1 MTRHPFDSGELGRND
16 PDMDRAGQDLERHA
30 AEVGG
35 EPPLD
40 LASRIRA
47 AIDEEPVPAR
57 GWWGSLLAA
66 FAPWRGPARLAL
78 GTAVVAAAV
87 LGALA
92 LGDLA
97 DRARNN
103 TGATPSPSV
112 IATPPQTP
120 SPSPSPTI
128 SPSPSP
134 TPSPTP
140 SATPLPSPSPPATV
154 LPTATDDHGGGGA
167 ETPSPSESDSSGPG
181 GGNSGPGGGD

>member
-16 PDMDRAGQDLERHA
+16 PEIDRVGEGLERYA
-30 AEVGG
+30 SDTGG

-40 LASRIRA
+40 LTSRIRA
-47 AIDEEPVPAR
+47 ALDDEPVPAA

-66 FAPWRGPARLAL
+66 FASWRGPARLAL

-112 IATPPQTP
+112 IATPTP
-120 SPSPSPTI
+120 SPSPTPT
-128 SPSPSP
+128 PTLSP

-140 SATPLPSPSPPATV
+140 SATPIPSPSSPATV
-154 LPTATDDHGGGGA
+154 LPSATDDHGGGG
-167 ETPSPSESDSSGPG
+167 ETPSPSESDNSGPG